1 MSAGER
7 IGDAIF
13 GLLQRLGEL
22 GPFDEL
28 WGGLGTDVEV
38 PDRDPAGARPPGTD
52 QPPNAA

>member
-28 WGGLGTDVEV
+28 WGGLGTDVEI
-38 PDRDPAGARPPGTD
+38 PDRDLAGARPPGTD
-52 QPPNAA
+52 QPPDAA